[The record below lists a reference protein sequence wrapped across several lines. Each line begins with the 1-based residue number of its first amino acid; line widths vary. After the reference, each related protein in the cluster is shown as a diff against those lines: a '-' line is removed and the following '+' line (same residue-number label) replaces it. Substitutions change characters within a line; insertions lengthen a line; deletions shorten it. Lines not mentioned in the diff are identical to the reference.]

1 MWNTIQTLKNKFF
14 YITACLMIMRVY
26 NRAYAQC
33 IIRISYEEF
42 YPFYNEEL
50 EYYVTEEWDQEINV
64 SDRYRLKVEDM
75 NSSKEDS
82 KYKRINNMINKLDM
96 QDEQGLLNMMADY
109 IEREYIISKCY
120 DPYLNEWA

>member
-1 MWNTIQTLKNKFF
+1 MPNVLLGFHMKSFIL
-14 YITACLMIMRVY
+14 
-26 NRAYAQC
+26 
-33 IIRISYEEF
+33 
-42 YPFYNEEL
+42 FYNEEL

-120 DPYLNEWA
+120 EPLP